1 MATYTINERIFRETV
16 KKLLV
21 EALLAEQET
30 IGDKALL
37 PSRPEGMPV
46 DDVTGMEEP
55 VMEEDEELEEEEEDE
70 VVESLPS
77 KSKGRDVRA
86 ERRLELIAEEAAV
99 DLEDPIVAKLNLVD
113 PNDMSPEDQEKYIEV
128 MNVMQDKVTAAVL
141 EAVSQLSSLPKNVEE

>member
-37 PSRPEGMPV
+37 PSRLEGMPV

-55 VMEEDEELEEEEEDE
+55 VMEEDEELEEEDE
-70 VVESLPS
+70 AVESLPS

>member
-55 VMEEDEELEEEEEDE
+55 VMEEDEELEEEEDE

>member
-1 MATYTINERIFRETV
+1 MATYTINEKNFRETV
-16 KKLLV
+16 KKLLA
-21 EALLAEQET
+21 EALLVERET
-30 IGDKALL
+30 VGDKALL

-55 VMEEDEELEEEEEDE
+55 VMEEDEELEEDE

-113 PNDMSPEDQEKYIEV
+113 PNDMNPEDQEKYIEV
-128 MNVMQDKVTAAVL
+128 MNIMQDKVTAAVL
-141 EAVSQLSSLPKNVEE
+141 EAVSQLSSLPKNIEE